1 MNAITLHPRHVISLL
16 LLASVIALGGVASR
30 HSTLPAPIVREV
42 SVQEAQAR
50 ITVGAIVIDV
60 REKAVSDRAHL
71 PGALLLPIEVLEAR
85 LDKLQLAKSAD
96 IVVYC
101 GDGSTVGPRAAS
113 TLNRAGY
120 SKAVN
125 LKSGFQ
131 GWAAAGLPV
140 ARN

>member
-1 MNAITLHPRHVISLL
+1 MNATTLHPRHVISLL
-16 LLASVIALGGVASR
+16 LLATVIALGALTSR
-30 HSTLPAPIVREV
+30 HSSLPAPLVREV
-42 SVQEAQAR
+42 SAQEAQALLAM
-50 ITVGAIVIDV
+50 GGIVIDV
-60 REKAVSDRAHL
+60 RDKAVSNRAHL
-71 PGALLLPIEVLEAR
+71 PGALLIPIEVLEAR
-85 LDKLQLAKSAD
+85 IDKLQLATSAD

-120 SKAVN
+120 AKAVN
-125 LKSGFQ
+125 LQSGFQ

>member
-1 MNAITLHPRHVISLL
+1 MVYATVFHPRHVISFLL
-16 LLASVIALGGVASR
+16 VACVIALSALTTRQPTPVAG
-30 HSTLPAPIVREV
+30 VREV
-42 SVQEAQAR
+42 SAQEAQALMA
-50 ITVGAIVIDV
+50 VGAVVIDV
-60 REKAVSDRAHL
+60 RDKAVSDRAHL
-71 PGALLLPIEVLEAR
+71 PGALLIPAEVLEAR
-85 LDKLQLAKSAD
+85 MEQMQLAKAAD

-101 GDGSTVGPRAAS
+101 GDGSTAGPRATT

-131 GWAAAGLPV
+131 GWAAAGMPV